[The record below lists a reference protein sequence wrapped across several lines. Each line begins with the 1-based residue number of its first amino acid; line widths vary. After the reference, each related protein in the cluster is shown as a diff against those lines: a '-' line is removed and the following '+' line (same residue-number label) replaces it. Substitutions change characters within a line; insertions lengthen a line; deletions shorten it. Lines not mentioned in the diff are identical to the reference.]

1 MNDDLHVKSIP
12 AKGRGVIA
20 GRPFSKDELIE
31 RDPVIVVPG
40 DDWALLQETVISEY
54 CFLWREGADDVA
66 VALGHGSLLNHSY
79 SPNAMSMKHVRK
91 RVIDFVAL
99 RDIEEGEEITL
110 NYHGD
115 PESRHPLGF
124 DVKD

>member
-1 MNDDLHVKSIP
+1 MNDALRG
-12 AKGRGVIA
+12 KGRGVIA
-20 GRPFSKDELIE
+20 GRRFGKDELIE
-31 RDPVIVVPG
+31 RDPVIVIPPEEWV
-40 DDWALLQETVISEY
+40 LLQETVLADY
-54 CFLWREGADDVA
+54 CFFWREGADDVA

-79 SPNAMSMKHVRK
+79 SPNAISVRHLRQ

-115 PESRHPLGF
+115 PESQDPVSF

>member
-1 MNDDLHVKSIP
+1 MNEALHVRSIP

-20 GRPFSKDELIE
+20 GRRFSEGELIE
-31 RDPVIVVPG
+31 RDHVIVVPPEE
-40 DDWALLQETVISEY
+40 WALVQETVISEF
-54 CFLWREGADDVA
+54 CFAWHERADDVA
-66 VALGHGSLLNHSY
+66 VALGYGSLLNHSY
-79 SPNAMSMKHVRK
+79 SPNAISVKHVRK

-99 RDIEEGEEITL
+99 CDIEEGEEITL

-115 PESRHPLGF
+115 PEARDPLSF